1 MAAGGASSSPFGQP
15 PASGGIGSAGRAMF
29 SGVARPRSA
38 GMSFGG
44 IGGRPPMAG
53 GAGGAK
59 SRKKKSAKDTAHY
72 YKKQEEEEQQQQ
84 LPTYDKLISLAKRNG
99 LWPAS
104 GMRECLFSS
113 LNLILEGK
121 AVLGCLMKYNKNFD
135 KIFEDYQSKIESVD
149 LILTL
154 LVLGKSNFYPVNE
167 V

>member
-1 MAAGGASSSPFGQP
+1 MGKCWYVFWRNWWSTTNGWW
-15 PASGGIGSAGRAMF
+15 R
-29 SGVARPRSA
+29 RRN
-38 GMSFGG
+38 
-44 IGGRPPMAG
+44 
-53 GAGGAK
+53 
-59 SRKKKSAKDTAHY
+59 KKSAKDTAHY

-104 GMRECLFSS
+104 
-113 LNLILEGK
+113 EGK

-154 LVLGKSNFYPVNE
+154 LVLAALEKYEQKNQIEWAPLSIKAKKKLSTKKIDADAE
-167 V
+167 IKDLSMAL